1 MVFSSSIFLF
11 IFLPIVLL
19 LYYISPKK
27 IKNYTLL
34 FFSLLFYTWGAVDFI
49 LIALLSIAADYYIAL
64 RIANGNQNYRKR
76 WLLVSIAINVGL
88 LFYFKYANFFVEN
101 VNELYALFGFQ
112 PYSWVKIALP
122 IGISFFTFQKMS
134 YIIDVYRKTTP
145 PQKNFTFYALYIL
158 MFPQLI
164 AGPIVRYK
172 DIQNQLDSSR
182 EDRNSY
188 SNRIVGFIRFMIGLA
203 KKVLIANVLAKQA
216 DMIFAVSPDYFSTGT
231 AWIGILAYT
240 FQIYFD
246 FAGYSDMAIGLG
258 KMFGFEFLENFNFPY
273 ISQSITEFW
282 RRWHISLSNWMKDY
296 LYISLG
302 GNRVKVSRMYLNLII
317 VFLISGLWHGAAWTF
332 VVWGLYHGL
341 FIMADKL
348 FLLKILKKIGRIP
361 STIFTFM
368 VAMLGWVFFRS
379 ESIGYAIAFIKKLF
393 IFDNRIDGIFCNTKF
408 IVILITAI
416 LFSFMGLLKNFENL
430 QYKVFDRTMPL
441 PRLAGM
447 VIFAIVLYILC
458 GGALLAGDTNPFIYF
473 RF

>member
-19 LYYISPKK
+19 LYYLSPKK

-49 LIALLSIAADYYIAL
+49 LIALLSMVADFYIAE
-64 RIANGNQNYRKR
+64 RISKGNQNHRKK
-76 WLLVSIAINVGL
+76 WLFVSIAINVSL
-88 LFYFKYANFFVEN
+88 LLYFKYANFFIGN
-101 VNELYALFGFQ
+101 VNELLGIFGFQ
-112 PYSWVKIALP
+112 PYKWVSIVLP
-122 IGISFFTFQKMS
+122 IGISFLTFQKMS
-134 YIIDVYRKTTP
+134 YVIDVYRKTTP
-145 PQKNFTFYALYIL
+145 TQKNFAYYALYIL

-172 DIQNQLDSSR
+172 DIQTQLNSR
-182 EDRNSY
+182 EDENSF
-188 SNRIVGFIRFMIGLA
+188 SNRIVGFIRFMIGLS
-203 KKVLIANVLAKQA
+203 KKVLIANVLSEQA

-273 ISQSITEFW
+273 ISKSITEFW

-317 VFLISGLWHGAAWTF
+317 VFLISGLWHGADWTF
-332 VVWGLYHGL
+332 VVWGAYHGI

-348 FLLKILKKIGRIP
+348 FLLKVLKKIGRIP
-361 STIFTFM
+361 STIFTFF
-368 VAMLGWVFFRS
+368 VVIIGWVFFRS
-379 ESIGYAIAFIKKLF
+379 DSINYAFAFIKKMF
-393 IFDNRIDGIFCNTKF
+393 IFDNRIDEFSFNTKF
-408 IVILITAI
+408 IVILISAI
-416 LFSFMGLLKNFENL
+416 LFSFMGIWGKLENL
-430 QYKVFDRTMPL
+430 QFKLFDRNMPM
-441 PRLAGM
+441 PRLAGLLILA
-447 VIFAIVLYILC
+447 VVLYLLC
-458 GGALLAGDTNPFIYF
+458 GGALLAGAANPFIYF

>member
-19 LYYISPKK
+19 LYYLSPKK

-49 LIALLSIAADYYIAL
+49 LIALLSMLADYYIAL
-64 RIANGNQNYRKR
+64 RITMGNQNHRKR
-76 WLLVSIAINVGL
+76 WLFVSIAINVSL
-88 LFYFKYANFFVEN
+88 LLYFKYANFFIEN
-101 VNELYALFGFQ
+101 VNELLGIFGCQ
-112 PYSWVKIALP
+112 PYKWVSIVLP
-122 IGISFFTFQKMS
+122 IGISFLTFQKMS
-134 YIIDVYRKTTP
+134 YVIDVYRKTTP
-145 PQKNFTFYALYIL
+145 SQKNFAYYALYIL

-172 DIQNQLDSSR
+172 DIQTQLDTR
-182 EDRNSY
+182 EEENSF
-188 SNRIVGFIRFMIGLA
+188 SNRIVGFIRFMIGLS
-203 KKVLIANVLAKQA
+203 KKVLIANVLSEQA
-216 DMIFAVSPDYFSTGT
+216 DIIFAVSPDYFSTGT

-273 ISQSITEFW
+273 ISKSITEFW

-317 VFLISGLWHGAAWTF
+317 VFLISGLWHGADWTF
-332 VVWGLYHGL
+332 VVWGAYHGI

-348 FLLKILKKIGRIP
+348 FLLKVLKKIGRIP
-361 STIFTFM
+361 STIFTFF
-368 VAMLGWVFFRS
+368 VVIIGWVFFRS
-379 ESIGYAIAFIKKLF
+379 DSINYAFSFIKKMFL
-393 IFDNRIDGIFCNTKF
+393 FDNRIDEFSFNTKF
-408 IVILITAI
+408 IVILIAAI
-416 LFSFMGLLKNFENL
+416 LFSFMGIWKKLENL
-430 QYKVFDRTMPL
+430 QFKLFDRNMPM
-441 PRLAGM
+441 PRLAGLLILA
-447 VIFAIVLYILC
+447 VVLYLLC
-458 GGALLAGDTNPFIYF
+458 GGALLAGAANPFIYF

>member
-11 IFLPIVLL
+11 IFLPIVLI
-19 LYYISPKK
+19 LYYISPKN

-49 LIALLSIAADYYIAL
+49 LIALLSMVADYYITL
-64 RIANGNQNYRKR
+64 KITNGNQNYRKR
-76 WLLVSIAINVGL
+76 WLFVSIAINVTL
-88 LFYFKYANFFVEN
+88 LLYFKYANFFIEN
-101 VNELYALFGFQ
+101 VNEIFALFGFQ
-112 PYSWVKIALP
+112 PYKWVNIVLP
-122 IGISFFTFQKMS
+122 IGISFLTFQKMS
-134 YIIDVYRKTTP
+134 YVIDVYRKTTP
-145 PQKNFTFYALYIL
+145 PQKNFAYYALYIL

-172 DIQNQLDSSR
+172 DIQTQLENR
-182 EDRNSY
+182 EEDNSF
-188 SNRIVGFIRFMIGLA
+188 SNRIVGFIRFMIGLS
-203 KKVLIANVLAKQA
+203 KKVLIANVLSEQA

-302 GNRVKVSRMYLNLII
+302 GNRVKVNRMYLNLII

-332 VVWGLYHGL
+332 VVWGAYHGL

-348 FLLKILKKIGRIP
+348 ILLKFLKRIGRIP
-361 STIFTFM
+361 STIFTFL
-368 VAMLGWVFFRS
+368 VVLIGWVFFRS
-379 ESIGYAIAFIKKLF
+379 ESISYAFAFIKKMF
-393 IFDNRIDGIFCNTKF
+393 IFDNRIDEFYCNTKF
-408 IVILITAI
+408 IVILIAAI
-416 LFSFMGLLKNFENL
+416 LFSFMGVWEKLENL
-430 QYKVFDRTMPL
+430 QFKLFDRNMPM
-441 PRLAGM
+441 PRLAGLLIIA
-447 VIFAIVLYILC
+447 VVLYLLC
-458 GGALLAGDTNPFIYF
+458 GGTLLAGDANPFIYF